1 MDFSKN
7 TSAGFLVNHMAR
19 LFAKTLQ
26 SNITDLGLT
35 WGQFPILIELWEK
48 DGRTQKELVTRLD
61 LEQATVANTL
71 NRMERDGLVR
81 RVKDP
86 SDGRAQQ
93 IWLTEKAKAL
103 RVPAQ
108 AAAKASNTQ
117 ALAVLTPDEQT
128 QLIAL
133 MKRVIDGFSDAR

>member
-35 WGQFPILIELWEK
+35 WGQFPILIELSEK

>member
-1 MDFSKN
+1 MEFSKN

-86 SDGRAQQ
+86 NDGRAQQ
-93 IWLTEKAKAL
+93 IWLTETAKAL

-108 AAAKASNTQ
+108 AAAKTSNTQ
-117 ALAVLTPDEQT
+117 ALSVLTPDEQT

-133 MKRVIDGFSDAR
+133 MKRVIDGFSDTR